1 MKKVLFLPLV
11 LIASFCFAQNA
22 KEIIGKPITIGN
34 LLVAQNDFPDQ
45 IDWEEANKACRA
57 LGKGWRLPTNNEL
70 NFLYENREKIGGF
83 SRNTYWSLT
92 GDDYRKSVCWFQ
104 SFAYGNQSSYGN
116 PSGKKSKMSVRAINA
131 PLPITSL
138 PGALNKKIIGRPIKV
153 GNLLVAENDFP
164 DDMNWDD
171 AKAACTKLGN
181 GWRLPN
187 IKELKIIYNNQ
198 EKIGESSFKSSYY
211 WSSIDTRYLFFG
223 DGDWNTSYNQD
234 LYVRAVKTL

>member
-1 MKKVLFLPLV
+1 MKKLLFLPL
-11 LIASFCFAQNA
+11 LMITCICFAQNA
-22 KEIIGKPITIGN
+22 QAIIGKPIKIGN
-34 LLVAQNDFPDQ
+34 LLVAQNDFPEQ
-45 IDWEEANKACRA
+45 FGWEDAKKVCRA
-57 LGKGWRLPTNNEL
+57 LGKGWRLPTKSEL

-92 GDDYRKSVCWFQ
+92 GDDYRKSVCWDQ
-104 SFAYGNQSSYGN
+104 SFAYGNQSYY
-116 PSGKKSKMSVRAINA
+116 SGKDVEVKQSVRAINA
-131 PLPITSL
+131 PLPIITS
-138 PGALNKKIIGRPIKV
+138 PGTLNKKIIGRPIKI
-153 GNLLVAENDFP
+153 GNLLVAQNDFP
-164 DDMNWDD
+164 DAMNWDD
-171 AKAACTKLGN
+171 AKAACTKLGS

-223 DGDWNTSYNQD
+223 DGSWNTNYSLD